1 MRGWRQV
8 LKDGELVTHTVGR
21 DVEGGGEG
29 RLLVLEH
36 HRPHGFRVEL
46 HDDGGGLGV
55 LVGRDGEGIC
65 DEEVGGEVGE
75 VRHVTRSLGRVEDRE
90 QDVLEDCVVDG
101 GWAGL

>member
-8 LKDGELVTHTVGR
+8 LKNGELVPHTVGR

-55 LVGRDGEGIC
+55 LVGRDGKGIC
-65 DEEVGGEVGE
+65 DEEVRREIGEVAMSPAVLAASRMG
-75 VRHVTRSLGRVEDRE
+75 RRISLKKA
-90 QDVLEDCVVDG
+90 L
-101 GWAGL
+101 